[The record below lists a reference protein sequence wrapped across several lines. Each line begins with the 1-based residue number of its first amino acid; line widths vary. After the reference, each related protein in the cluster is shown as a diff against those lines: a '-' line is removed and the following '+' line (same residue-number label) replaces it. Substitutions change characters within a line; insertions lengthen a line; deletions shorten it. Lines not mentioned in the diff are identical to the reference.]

1 LLFGHGYRENP
12 RLVEGLGGSLKS
24 SLVLNVVVAA
34 VAAGAGY
41 AIYTG
46 MFSSTPPA
54 AEAPA
59 SNVAAAPAEPA
70 DQESAVPTELPE
82 FVLADRDGA
91 QRSIRSWTD
100 KSMVV
105 NFWATWCGPCRREIP
120 LLKKLQQANAAAGF
134 QVVGVAVDERAEVLK
149 YAQEIDLDYP
159 ILIGL
164 DDGMDAVGKFGMGS
178 LGFPFTVFT
187 DKQHRIVA
195 THLGELTSA
204 QATILLGVVT
214 RVNSGELTPAAARV
228 QAAKE
233 VAALPPPVKS

>member
-1 LLFGHGYRENP
+1 M
-12 RLVEGLGGSLKS
+12 KS
-24 SLVLNVVVAA
+24 SFVLNGVVAVVAA
-34 VAAGAGY
+34 AAGY

-46 MFSSTPPA
+46 AFAPTTST
-54 AEAPA
+54 AEAA
-59 SNVAAAPAEPA
+59 NNAAPAQPVAAEEPA
-70 DQESAVPTELPE
+70 GVPTQLPE
-82 FVLADRDGA
+82 FVLADREGA
-91 QRSIRSWTD
+91 QRSIRSWTG

-105 NFWATWCGPCRREIP
+105 NFWATWCGPCRKEIP

-134 QVVGVAVDERAEVLK
+134 QVVGVAVDERDEVLK
-149 YAQEIDLDYP
+149 YAQEIGIDYP

-164 DDGMDAVGKFGMGS
+164 DDGMDAVSKFGMGS

-187 DKQHRIVA
+187 DKQQRIVA
-195 THLGELTSA
+195 THLGELTSV

-233 VAALPPPVKS
+233 IAALPAPTKS